1 MLLQEPIPARR
12 FGVADRDDR
21 DAPPHGPAD
30 LLIAPLAVM
39 KSRMEQSCE
48 GVARAE
54 TGLDH
59 ITPPLARLDV
69 VVCDEAVDAVPGEGL
84 FQVASKYPL
93 LMDV

>member
-1 MLLQEPIPARR
+1 L
-12 FGVADRDDR
+12 G
-21 DAPPHGPAD
+21 
-30 LLIAPLAVM
+30 VM

-69 VVCDEAVDAVPGEGL
+69 VVCDEAVDAYPAR
-84 FQVASKYPL
+84 ASFRLPANTRS
-93 LMDV
+93 